1 MIQSGMPVL
10 SIFKE
15 CNEHPA
21 INQFLKS
28 VIDFVIPCVTNYLM
42 DKLYTIVLLINCWV
56 VYIYVLDFF
65 FSLVYCIS
73 KSEYNLATEYYDV
86 TCQANQ
92 YQQESWINSDPYQT
106 IRLLHVLVVCIKM
119 LIKPS

>member
-1 MIQSGMPVL
+1 MPVP

-65 FSLVYCIS
+65 LVWFIAFQNLSTILQQNIMTSLA
-73 KSEYNLATEYYDV
+73 K
-86 TCQANQ
+86 Q
-92 YQQESWINSDPYQT
+92 INT
-106 IRLLHVLVVCIKM
+106 NKKVE
-119 LIKPS
+119 